1 MFQRNPKL
9 IQESAVING
18 KTHEREGNHQAKT
31 VLSEFQLSEL
41 IAWFLS
47 SGVWIVCLA
56 F

>member
-31 VLSEFQLSEL
+31 VF
-41 IAWFLS
+41 I
-47 SGVWIVCLA
+47 
-56 F
+56 